1 MKESELKPAICV
13 LNPDDVYKLKE
24 YHAEDSYYCVTPH
37 EALALQQQGVSLPS
51 TPHLQEGLVL
61 TKEPNRLAYYYR
73 TDETDCRVIN
83 ERCLAIEAILSYL
96 GGKEFKYSETSSFR
110 SRRTVGVDVNAGF
123 KKGGIDVGNQTGVDT
138 DENIGQSGDKTVAAL
153 WDGKYTKDGYNRAV
167 ELAKVNGLLSDP
179 AIAALL
185 EQRTPQHPNP
195 ISRQEYHVNV
205 TADLDKNVHVLEDI
219 SANLKGKIKGNLKVD
234 VNTSRNLDQQSTVDF
249 FVSFGPIPVEVNQ
262 QAVLEEACLTHSS
275 ESGRRFRWVWPAIA
289 IAALV
294 AVAALLIVFL

>member
-1 MKESELKPAICV
+1 MPT
-13 LNPDDVYKLKE
+13 D
-24 YHAEDSYYCVTPH
+24 
-37 EALALQQQGVSLPS
+37 
-51 TPHLQEGLVL
+51 PHLQEGLVL

-110 SRRTVGVDVNAGF
+110 SQRKTDVDVNVGF
-123 KKGGIDVGNQTGVDT
+123 KKSGIDIGNQTDVNTSEKQD
-138 DENIGQSGDKTVAAL
+138 QSGDKIVAAL
-153 WDGKYTKDGYNRAV
+153 WDGKYTKEGYMRAV

-195 ISRQEYHVNV
+195 IYRQEYHVNV
-205 TADLDKNVHVLEDI
+205 TADLDRSVHVLEDI
-219 SANLKGKIKGNLKVD
+219 SANLKDKIRGNLKVD
-234 VNTSRNLDQQSTVDF
+234 VKTSRKIDQQSTVDF
-249 FVSFGPIPVEVNQ
+249 FVSFGPIPVEVTQ
-262 QAVLEEACLTHSS
+262 QAVKEDARQLRSS
-275 ESGRRFRWVWPAIA
+275 EPGRRFRWIWPAIA
-289 IAALV
+289 IAALA